1 MVTCAVFAI
10 AKIKAFL
17 ATAIKGTFGIV
28 AVSIDV
34 TVVGIGNT
42 FVYI

>member
-10 AKIKAFL
+10 AIKAFL